1 MELNAKI
8 SSLEDE
14 VKLLKGEVK
23 LILSEIRAA
32 VLDQNNPFSSSPG
45 LAIDQESPGTRPGIR
60 VVKVPT
66 EGEEAESE
74 ATPNLTPAW
83 NQEEEPSAESS
94 AEEPAPAYSQYEE
107 PPPVRPVEE
116 RQAESSGPA
125 AGGRYEA
132 PPPPR
137 RDVPAAEMP
146 PATSRAEAPA
156 AKSTPRWSLIK
167 VAGLTVWAEE
177 ALKQVGPERLE
188 TLLDLCEFAGY
199 MPSSAKEALMRVM
212 NLGIA
217 IDERTETPSVNE
229 CLVILYQLHAL
240 MQEEEPE
247 VLRGRLSAGK

>member
-32 VLDQNNPFSSSPG
+32 VLGQSNPFGGSQG
-45 LAIDQESPGTRPGIR
+45 LAMEPQSPGTRPAIR

-66 EGEEAESE
+66 ERE
-74 ATPNLTPAW
+74 
-83 NQEEEPSAESS
+83 EEEPGAASSIAPSWNDEEDLLAEPSP
-94 AEEPAPAYSQYEE
+94 EDPAPAYTEYGQTPQPEA
-107 PPPVRPVEE
+107 VEE
-116 RQAESSGPA
+116 KRAERPA
-125 AGGRYEA
+125 PPAPARSEA
-132 PPPPR
+132 PSLPR
-137 RDVPAAEMP
+137 REVPAVEK
-146 PATSRAEAPA
+146 AP
-156 AKSTPRWSLIK
+156 TWSLLK
-167 VAGLTVWAEE
+167 VAGLAVWAEE
-177 ALKQVGPERLE
+177 ALKQVGPERLQ

-199 MPSSAKEALMRVM
+199 LPNSAKEALMRVM

-240 MQEEEPE
+240 MQGEEPE

>member
-32 VLDQNNPFSSSPG
+32 VLSQNGPFGQGPG
-45 LAIDQESPGTRPGIR
+45 LATGPDQTGSRPPIR
-60 VVKVPT
+60 VVKVPE
-66 EGEEAESE
+66 EGED
-74 ATPNLTPAW
+74 
-83 NQEEEPSAESS
+83 EEEPAVLAAPSWDEEEAPRQSFAE
-94 AEEPAPAYSQYEE
+94 PTPPVRDTQE
-107 PPPVRPVEE
+107 PPPRP
-116 RQAESSGPA
+116 S
-125 AGGRYEA
+125 
-132 PPPPR
+132 
-137 RDVPAAEMP
+137 AAEWQP
-146 PATSRAEAPA
+146 PAQTAAARAEAPSPPPREAPMA
-156 AKSTPRWSLIK
+156 ANAPAAPPRPAGPTSPSWSLIK
-167 VAGLTVWAEE
+167 VAGLAVWAEE

-199 MPSSAKEALMRVM
+199 LPASAKEALMRVT

-240 MQEEEPE
+240 MQGEEPE
-247 VLRGRLSAGK
+247 ALRGRLATGK